1 MFSFGTGTSKPLS
14 GLSNGSETKP
24 STDFKLASFQAQTN
38 SSADKKDE
46 QESEKPKTAT
56 NGVGKTDGATR
67 SKYLHQLKCLNE
79 GVTKWIKQ
87 HVDKNPYCI
96 LTPIFKD
103 YEKHLAEIEK
113 HNPENEQAKEATET
127 VKKEEEKKEETKPIS
142 TTSGKQ

>member
-1 MFSFGTGTSKPLS
+1 M
-14 GLSNGSETKP
+14 
-24 STDFKLASFQAQTN
+24 N

-46 QESEKPKTAT
+46 KDNESEKPKTAT
-56 NGVGKTDGATR
+56 NGVEKTDGATR

-113 HNPENEQAKEATET
+113 HNPENEQPKESKET
-127 VKKEEEKKEETKPIS
+127 VKKEEEKKEESKPTS
-142 TTSGKQ
+142 TTSGNPSPCLNSNFKN